1 MRNPTLDKD
10 FCDCRN
16 SEKCSI
22 LHTVHFSTEWASFCC
37 LWLRI
42 EEHCSGEMKYSRE
55 PIYHLTSSFTLVFP
69 RREAVDNDTPS
80 NNAAWVRSEYSRG
93 RSKGGQML
101 QEMMHMLSC
110 LKLNLRRQCSTAAF
124 PRNLGLAFRSRSWGK
139 KAGKRRSRFF
149 PPSSFVSFRDKSFTS
164 HILSLH

>member
-1 MRNPTLDKD
+1 
-10 FCDCRN
+10 
-16 SEKCSI
+16 
-22 LHTVHFSTEWASFCC
+22 
-37 LWLRI
+37 
-42 EEHCSGEMKYSRE
+42 MKYSRE

-139 KAGKRRSRFF
+139 KAGKRSRF
-149 PPSSFVSFRDKSFTS
+149 PSSFRFETNPLPVKYSASTVVTSCCLFCVSRQTRVGQPRTCQISQR
-164 HILSLH
+164 

>member
-1 MRNPTLDKD
+1 MTVVTQRNAAFCTQCTLA
-10 FCDCRN
+10 
-16 SEKCSI
+16 
-22 LHTVHFSTEWASFCC
+22 EWAGFCGWSC
-37 LWLRI
+37 CLRI
-42 EEHCSGEMKYSRE
+42 EEHCCWNE
-55 PIYHLTSSFTLVFP
+55 IFP
-69 RREAVDNDTPS
+69 RADLSPDLILYARVSPAVDNDTPS

>member
-1 MRNPTLDKD
+1 
-10 FCDCRN
+10 
-16 SEKCSI
+16 
-22 LHTVHFSTEWASFCC
+22 
-37 LWLRI
+37 
-42 EEHCSGEMKYSRE
+42 MKYSRE

-164 HILSLH
+164 HIPTQPPLTSCCLCVSRQTRVGQPRTCQISQR